1 MAYIRMQNLVKAF
14 DQTRVIEN
22 ISLEIETGELFFLL
36 GPSGCGK
43 TTLLRILA
51 GFYQPDS
58 GKVYIND
65 IDITHT
71 PPHKRN
77 TGMVFQNYALWPH
90 MTIRQNIEFGL
101 QMHHIK
107 AAERKKRVD
116 VILQMVQM
124 QEFADR
130 FPNQLSGGQQ
140 QRVALGRA
148 LVLEPTVV
156 LLDEPLSNLDAKLRL
171 EMREQ
176 IQHLHSRL
184 KLTMIYV
191 THDQSE
197 ALTLADRIAIMKDGQ
212 IHQIG
217 TPREIYNQPASHF
230 VANFIGESN
239 FIEGKIKSIGDNF
252 VVATP
257 AGELQ
262 AGDAY
267 TGIQVGDAV
276 WCSIRP
282 ERLTVLLNG
291 ETKANQLHG
300 VVSRRIY
307 LGNHEQYLFRL
318 PENIELTVLEY
329 NQVTS
334 KAAPGQT
341 ALIGC
346 DVDDVQLLRKE
357 A

>member
-1 MAYIRMQNLVKAF
+1 MAYIRMQNLVKSF
-14 DQTRVIEN
+14 DRVRVIEN
-22 ISLEIETGELFFLL
+22 INLDIETGELFFLL

-58 GKVYIND
+58 GQVFINNKD
-65 IDITHT
+65 VTT
-71 PPHKRN
+71 QPPHKRN
-77 TGMVFQNYALWPH
+77 AGMVFQNYALWPH
-90 MTIRQNIEFGL
+90 MTIRQNLEFGL
-101 QMHHIK
+101 QMHKVK
-107 AAERKKRVD
+107 AAARKKRVD
-116 VILQMVQM
+116 ATLQMVQM
-124 QEFADR
+124 QAYADR

-148 LVLEPTVV
+148 LVLEPEVV

-184 KLTMIYV
+184 NLTMIYV

-197 ALTLADRIAIMKDGQ
+197 ALTLADRIAIMKDGK

-230 VANFIGESN
+230 VANFIGETN
-239 FIEGKIKSIGDNF
+239 FIEGKVKSIGETF
-252 VVATP
+252 VVTTP
-257 AGELQ
+257 AGELR
-262 AGDAY
+262 AGTAY
-267 TGIQVGDAV
+267 DGIQVGDAV

-282 ERLTVLLNG
+282 ERLNVVLNG
-291 ETKANQLHG
+291 ETKANLLQG
-300 VVSRRIY
+300 VVARVVYS
-307 LGNHEQYLFRL
+307 GNHEQYFFQL
-318 PENIELTVLEY
+318 PNNIEVTVLEY
-329 NQVTS
+329 NLETS
-334 KAAPGQT
+334 KSAPGET
-341 ALIGC
+341 AKIGC
-346 DVDDVQLLRKE
+346 DVADVLLLRKE